1 LRVPERSGFLLVET
15 YLGVHRG
22 NPNTNILRPP
32 SGAAL
37 ARILSSVFV
46 CYIDESGGFEAP
58 DYSPDA
64 TPAMVILGL
73 VVDTAQVPAL
83 TRDFLALKRNHFPG
97 RFRSGRALSHILL
110 EIKGNEIL
118 QMTRSQSRN
127 PRRQA
132 QRFRDDLLDLATAHG
147 VHLLGR
153 IWVKAPGKSM
163 DPVASYCFAMQD
175 IAKHFSQY
183 LQSKS
188 AEGVMVADSRTH
200 SSNVRTAQSVF
211 TQKWRTG
218 SDPYP
223 FMGEVPLFGHSDNH
237 AGLQV
242 ADLIASTLVFP
253 MAACAYG
260 CKPPGSV
267 HASSRYNEVRRRF
280 GERLRALQYRYRD
293 ETGHWR
299 GGLVVSDHVGHQP
312 GSALFGP

>member
-1 LRVPERSGFLLVET
+1 MLSRV
-15 YLGVHRG
+15 Y
-22 NPNTNILRPP
+22 
-32 SGAAL
+32 
-37 ARILSSVFV
+37 V

-58 DYSPDA
+58 DRSPDA
-64 TPAMVILGL
+64 TPVMVILGL
-73 VVDTAQVPAL
+73 VADTARVPTL
-83 TRDFLALKRNHFPG
+83 TRDFLALKRKHFPG
-97 RFRSGRALSHILL
+97 RFHSGRALSHILV
-110 EIKGNEIL
+110 EIKGSELL

-132 QRFRDDLLDLATAHG
+132 QRLRADLLDLVTAHG

-153 IWVKAPGKSM
+153 VWVKVPGKSM
-163 DPVASYCFAMQD
+163 NPVASYSFAMQD
-175 IAKHFSQY
+175 IAEHFSQF
-183 LQSKS
+183 LQSRS
-188 AEGVMVADSRTH
+188 SEGVMVADSRAQ
-200 SSNVRTAQSVF
+200 SANVRTAQSVF

-223 FMGEVPLFGHSDNH
+223 FMREVPLFGHSDNH
-237 AGLQV
+237 AGLQI

-267 HASSRYNEVRRRF
+267 HASSRYDEIRRRF
-280 GERLRALQYRYRD
+280 GTQLRTLQYRYRD

-299 GGLVVSDHVGHQP
+299 GGLVVSDPVGHQP